1 MSALEG
7 PTPDAATVRAI
18 AEALA
23 DVLVE
28 RGLVVQRTAG
38 PVGRVLDVG
47 QVADLLGRKPAWV
60 YAHATELGAF
70 RFGDGPKARLG
81 FDRASVERWKRD
93 RQIRNA
99 EGDSRSRRRR
109 SRQDGRSRGAR
120 LIPYETLGEEASLRD
135 ASAPR

>member
-1 MSALEG
+1 VRE
-7 PTPDAATVRAI
+7 DASSPGNDARAI

-28 RGLVVQRTAG
+28 RGLVVERTGG
-38 PVGRVLDVG
+38 PAGRVLDVG

-60 YAHATELGAF
+60 YAHARELGAF

-93 RQIRNA
+93 RQVPKA
-99 EGDSRSRRRR
+99 EGEPPPRRGR
-109 SRQDGRSRGAR
+109 SRQDARSRGAR
-120 LIPYETLGEEASLRD
+120 LIPYETPG
-135 ASAPR
+135 

>member
-1 MSALEG
+1 MRE
-7 PTPDAATVRAI
+7 DASIPGTEARAI

-28 RGLVVQRTAG
+28 RGLVVERTG
-38 PVGRVLDVG
+38 EPSGRVLDVG

-60 YAHATELGAF
+60 YAHATDLGAF

-93 RQIRNA
+93 RQIPKPESEPRP
-99 EGDSRSRRRR
+99 RRGR
-109 SRQDGRSRGAR
+109 SRQDRQSRGAR
-120 LIPYETLGEEASLRD
+120 LIPYETPG
-135 ASAPR
+135 

>member
-1 MSALEG
+1 MSADEL
-7 PTPDAATVRAI
+7 PTFDAATIQAI
-18 AEALA
+18 ADALA

-28 RGLVVQRTAG
+28 RGLVVHRTGEAAA
-38 PVGRVLDVG
+38 RVLDVG

-93 RQIRNA
+93 RQMRTP
-99 EGDSRSRRRR
+99 ERDSRPRRGR
-109 SRQDGRSRGAR
+109 SRQDGRPRGAR
-120 LIPYETLGEEASLRD
+120 LIPYETPG
-135 ASAPR
+135 

>member
-1 MSALEG
+1 MSAPEL
-7 PTPDAATVRAI
+7 PTLDASTIQAI
-18 AEALA
+18 ADALA

-28 RGLVVQRTAG
+28 RGLVVQRNGG
-38 PVGRVLDVG
+38 PAARVLDVG

-81 FDRASVERWKRD
+81 FDSTSVERWKRD
-93 RQIRNA
+93 RRTR
-99 EGDSRSRRRR
+99 EPERDSRPRRGR

-120 LIPYETLGEEASLRD
+120 LIPYETPG
-135 ASAPR
+135 

>member
-1 MSALEG
+1 MSALEAS
-7 PTPDAATVRAI
+7 TVDAATIRAL
-18 AEALA
+18 AEVLA

-28 RGLVVQRTAG
+28 RGLVVERTAG
-38 PVGRVLDVG
+38 SGARVLDVG

-70 RFGDGPKARLG
+70 RFGDGPTARLG
-81 FDRASVERWKRD
+81 FDRASIERWKRD

-99 EGDSRSRRRR
+99 EVDPRSRRGR

-120 LIPYETLGEEASLRD
+120 LIPYETLGEEAYLRD

>member
-1 MSALEG
+1 MSALEE
-7 PTPDAATVRAI
+7 PVLDAATIRAI

-28 RGLVVQRTAG
+28 RALVVERTTGHA
-38 PVGRVLDVG
+38 GRVLDVG

-93 RQIRNA
+93 RQIRA
-99 EGDSRSRRRR
+99 LDPGSGPRRTR
-109 SRQDGRSRGAR
+109 SRQNGRSRGAN
-120 LIPYETLGEEASLRD
+120 LIPYEPLG
-135 ASAPR
+135 

>member
-1 MSALEG
+1 MSAPEL
-7 PTPDAATVRAI
+7 PTPDAATVHAI

-28 RGLVVQRTAG
+28 RGLVVQRNAG
-38 PVGRVLDVG
+38 PAARVLDVG

-93 RQIRNA
+93 RQMRTP
-99 EGDSRSRRRR
+99 ERDSRPRRGR
-109 SRQDGRSRGAR
+109 SRQDGRPRGAR
-120 LIPYETLGEEASLRD
+120 LIPYETPS
-135 ASAPR
+135 

>member
-1 MSALEG
+1 MSA
-7 PTPDAATVRAI
+7 PDGSTVDPATIRAL

-28 RGLVVQRTAG
+28 RGLVVERTAG
-38 PVGRVLDVG
+38 SVARVLDVG
-47 QVADLLGRKPAWV
+47 QVAELLGRKPAWV

-81 FDRASVERWKRD
+81 FDRASIERWKRD

-99 EGDSRSRRRR
+99 EDGSRSRRGRL
-109 SRQDGRSRGAR
+109 RQDGRPRGAS
-120 LIPYETLGEEASLRD
+120 LIPYETLGEEAYLPD

>member
-1 MSALEG
+1 MSGLEAPAL
-7 PTPDAATVRAI
+7 DAATILAI

-28 RGLVVQRTAG
+28 RGLVVERTGRSAA
-38 PVGRVLDVG
+38 RVLDVG

-60 YAHATELGAF
+60 YGHATELGAF

-81 FDRASVERWKRD
+81 FDSTSVERWKRD
-93 RQIRNA
+93 RRIR
-99 EGDSRSRRRR
+99 EPERDSRPRRGR

-120 LIPYETLGEEASLRD
+120 LIPYETPG
-135 ASAPR
+135 

>member
-1 MSALEG
+1 MSALEA
-7 PTPDAATVRAI
+7 PMLDVATIRAI

-28 RGLVVQRTAG
+28 RGLVVERIAA

-93 RQIRNA
+93 RQIRTL
-99 EGDSRSRRRR
+99 EPDSGPRRGRSREN
-109 SRQDGRSRGAR
+109 GHARGAR
-120 LIPYETLGEEASLRD
+120 LIPYEPPG
-135 ASAPR
+135 

>member
-1 MSALEG
+1 MSAQEAS
-7 PTPDAATVRAI
+7 TVDAATIRAL

-28 RGLVVQRTAG
+28 RGLVVERTAWS
-38 PVGRVLDVG
+38 VARVLDVG

-109 SRQDGRSRGAR
+109 SRQDGRSRGAS
-120 LIPYETLGEEASLRD
+120 LIPYETLGEEAYLRD

>member
-1 MSALEG
+1 MSA
-7 PTPDAATVRAI
+7 PDLPEFDTATIQAI
-18 AEALA
+18 ADAVA

-28 RGLVVQRTAG
+28 RGLVVQRNGG
-38 PVGRVLDVG
+38 PAARVLDVG

-93 RQIRNA
+93 RQMRTP
-99 EGDSRSRRRR
+99 ERDSRPRRGQ
-109 SRQDGRSRGAR
+109 SRQNGRPRGAR
-120 LIPYETLGEEASLRD
+120 LIPYETPS
-135 ASAPR
+135 

>member
-1 MSALEG
+1 MMSAEEL
-7 PTPDAATVRAI
+7 PKFDVATIQAI
-18 AEALA
+18 ADALA

-28 RGLVVQRTAG
+28 RGLVVQRTGGAAT
-38 PVGRVLDVG
+38 RVLDVG

-93 RQIRNA
+93 RQMRTP
-99 EGDSRSRRRR
+99 ERDSRLRRGG
-109 SRQDGRSRGAR
+109 SRQNGRPPGAR
-120 LIPYETLGEEASLRD
+120 LIPYETPS
-135 ASAPR
+135 

>member
-1 MSALEG
+1 MSALD
-7 PTPDAATVRAI
+7 TSAVDAATIRAL

-28 RGLVVQRTAG
+28 RGLVVERTAG
-38 PVGRVLDVG
+38 PVARVLDVA
-47 QVADLLGRKPAWV
+47 QVAVLLGRKPAWV
-60 YAHATELGAF
+60 YAHARELGAF

-93 RQIRNA
+93 RLMRNA
-99 EGDSRSRRRR
+99 EGDSGSRRGR
-109 SRQDGRSRGAR
+109 SRQDGRSRGAS
-120 LIPYETLGEEASLRD
+120 LIPYETLGEDAYHGD

>member
-1 MSALEG
+1 MSTLES
-7 PTPDAATVRAI
+7 PMPDAATVRAI

-28 RGLVVQRTAG
+28 RGLVVQLTAG
-38 PVGRVLDVG
+38 SAGRVLDVG
-47 QVADLLGRKPAWV
+47 EVADLLGRKPAWV

-93 RQIRNA
+93 RQMRTQ
-99 EGDSRSRRRR
+99 ETDSGPRRGRA
-109 SRQDGRSRGAR
+109 RQNGRARGAR
-120 LIPYETLGEEASLRD
+120 LIPYEPLG
-135 ASAPR
+135 